1 MNKISEIGK
10 LARKGDASMT
20 LTAVR
25 EQKLA
30 GVSEKVNVAEPVE
43 VMAFCPGCKAFQ
55 TVWLKGNTLMSTRR
69 FSQEGSQIFHHCGS
83 DLACQLYYSW

>member
-1 MNKISEIGK
+1 
-10 LARKGDASMT
+10 MT

-25 EQKLA
+25 GERFA
-30 GVSEKVNVAEPVE
+30 GVREKISVAEPVE

-55 TVWLKGNTLMSTRR
+55 TVWLSGSRLMSTRR
-69 FSQEGSQIFHHCGS
+69 FSQEGSQIFHNCGS